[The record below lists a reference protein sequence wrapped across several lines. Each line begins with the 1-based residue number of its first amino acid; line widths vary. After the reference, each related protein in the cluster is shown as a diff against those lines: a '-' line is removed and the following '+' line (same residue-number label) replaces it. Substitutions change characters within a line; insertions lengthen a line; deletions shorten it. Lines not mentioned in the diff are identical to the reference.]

1 MSAYRSAVSSSTE
14 SLALVQRYYDAFNAG
29 DWAGMLAA
37 VADDVV
43 HDVNQGEREVG
54 KAAFAAFVARMETA
68 YRERLIDVTLFAGPA
83 GRVAAEFIVEG
94 EYLSAD
100 PGFPAAHGQRYRLPA
115 GAFLET
121 ANGRITRVTTYYNL
135 QDWLRQVG
143 G

>member
-29 DWAGMLAA
+29 NWAGMLAA

-54 KAAFAAFVARMETA
+54 AVAFAAFVARMETA
-68 YRERLIDVTLFAGPA
+68 YRERLLDVTLFAGPG

-94 EYLSAD
+94 EYLTAD